1 MNTKKWVLSLIV
13 VLLLAGGAGAYYAL
27 RTDPNLAHALNLQK
41 QMRSEDLSRE
51 DRGKLWGEM
60 RTAMDSLSDEQRQKL
75 RQEMFRNDP
84 RMIREMQRI
93 NNFFALSPK
102 EQTKALDKAID
113 EEVKRR
119 KEWEKRRKEREK
131 ERQQQQANGQS
142 GGGNGGGGNGGN
154 GGGGRGNGGGGNG
167 GGGNGGGAGG
177 DRGQQRRLAMDNTSA
192 QQRAQMSG
200 YFRMMTD
207 RMQQRGIPS
216 TGGGFGGGFGGGGRR
231 GG

>member
-1 MNTKKWVLSLIV
+1 MNGKKKWILSLVV

-27 RTDPNLAHALNLQK
+27 RTDPNLVHAMNLGK
-41 QMRSEDLSRE
+41 QMRDENLSRE

-60 RTAMDSLSDEQRQKL
+60 RTAMESLTDEQRQQL

-84 RMIREMQRI
+84 RMAREMQKI
-93 NNFFALSPK
+93 HNFFALSPK
-102 EQTKALDKAID
+102 EQTKALDKEID

-131 ERQQQQANGQS
+131 ERAQQQANGQA
-142 GGGNGGGGNGGN
+142 GNNNNRGGGGPGGP
-154 GGGGRGNGGGGNG
+154 GGGGRGGPGGPGGGT
-167 GGGNGGGAGG
+167 G
-177 DRGQQRRLAMDNTSA
+177 DRSQQRRLAMDNTSA
-192 QQRAQMSG
+192 QTRAEMSS
-200 YFRMMTD
+200 YRRMMTD
-207 RMQQRGIPS
+207 RMQQRGIPT